1 MYAWYMLE
9 EPNWA
14 NDPNDDLP
22 GREELIDRAIH
33 AAGPHAI
40 KFTEAC
46 LREYELN
53 PKPVYLHAAR
63 DAADRIG
70 DG

>member
-1 MYAWYMLE
+1 MLE
-9 EPNWA
+9 EPNQTYDA
-14 NDPNDDLP
+14 DAELP
-22 GREELIDRAIH
+22 ARDELIDRAIH

-46 LREYELN
+46 LREYDLN
-53 PKPVYLHAAR
+53 PNPIYLQAAH
-63 DAADRIG
+63 DAAERIG